1 MSALRAQS
9 CQRSSRR
16 LVAGPSGAY
25 DVGVRRE
32 RALQI
37 IADHEREL
45 RALGVTSLSI
55 FGSVARDEAGPESD
69 VDLLVDSDRPVGYFH
84 LFEVQ
89 DRLEALLGCKVDL
102 VTRGGLRPEL
112 RDGILAEAVRAA

>member
-1 MSALRAQS
+1 
-9 CQRSSRR
+9 
-16 LVAGPSGAY
+16 
-25 DVGVRRE
+25 VGVRRE
-32 RALQI
+32 QALQV

-69 VDLLVDSDRPVGYFH
+69 VDLLVDFDRPVGFFH

>member
-1 MSALRAQS
+1 VDV
-9 CQRSSRR
+9 
-16 LVAGPSGAY
+16 LV
-25 DVGVRRE
+25 E
-32 RALQI
+32 
-37 IADHEREL
+37 
-45 RALGVTSLSI
+45 
-55 FGSVARDEAGPESD
+55 F
-69 VDLLVDSDRPVGYFH
+69 DRPVGYFH